1 MQFPKI
7 LTALF
12 ATTALARPSQ
22 SAPRDD
28 ATAIFD
34 RAVNNGRPVATG
46 ACCIANTSKKG
57 DTCTNAAGAPGVCQ
71 PANTA
76 NCGAKLTCT

>member
-1 MQFPKI
+1 MRFPTI

-12 ATTALARPSQ
+12 VTAALALPSQ
-22 SAPRDD
+22 SAPRDG
-28 ATAIFD
+28 AMAVFN

-57 DTCTNAAGAPGVCQ
+57 DTCTNAAGVPGVCQ

-76 NCGAKLTCT
+76 NCEF